1 MSQST
6 QSSDWRPFLQLYVA
20 ASAFA
25 LSVAF
30 WTSLSKVLGILVVAA
45 FMAVALDAGI
55 RTLQRLG
62 LPRKIATLS
71 LLGSGVVMVLAG
83 LLIALP
89 AIHREFLSLTRA
101 TPGVARNLANSDAW
115 QWLSENTGAGDGLI
129 RAAQSFVTSA
139 PGILTTVISA
149 TVGTVFNLAMITLA
163 VLFLLSS
170 GSKSVTLM
178 VRIAPGLATA
188 RGWDVVAETYQS
200 IGRYVIGAVAQATI
214 AGVVVAVMLTLVDV
228 PFAIALGLVTFF
240 WDFIPM
246 IGSTIA
252 AIPCVIVAYGSQGLE
267 TAIFVGIFITAFTQV
282 ENSILQ
288 PRIQGGAASLP
299 GAAIFF
305 SVLIGGTLFGISG
318 AILAVP
324 AASVI
329 STILQHWFEH
339 RGVATLEP
347 PVLFDERGHVVR
359 NET

>member
-1 MSQST
+1 
-6 QSSDWRPFLQLYVA
+6 
-20 ASAFA
+20 
-25 LSVAF
+25 
-30 WTSLSKVLGILVVAA
+30 
-45 FMAVALDAGI
+45 
-55 RTLQRLG
+55 
-62 LPRKIATLS
+62 
-71 LLGSGVVMVLAG
+71 MVLAG
-83 LLIALP
+83 LLIGIP
-89 AIHREFLSLTRA
+89 VIHRELRAMTKA
-101 TPGVARNLANSDAW
+101 TPGLARDLAQTDAW
-115 QWLSENTGAGDGLI
+115 QWLNENTGIGDGLI
-129 RAAQSFVTSA
+129 RGAQSFVTSA
-139 PGILTTVISA
+139 PSLLTSLIST
-149 TVGTVFNLAMITLA
+149 TVGTIFNLAMITLA

-170 GSKSVTLM
+170 GSKAVTLM

-214 AGVVVAVMLTLVDV
+214 AGVVVALMLTLVDV
-228 PFAIALGLVTFF
+228 PYAIALGLVTFF

-305 SVLIGGTLFGISG
+305 SVLVGGSLFGIAG

-347 PVLFDERGHVVR
+347 PVLFDERGHVLR
-359 NET
+359 QEP